1 MPSFARYALLV
12 LVLILGCY
20 TRFVGLSRGYVEPPV
35 GSAESAAVGGS
46 FFHFHPDEATL
57 LRAASE
63 LTSPFDPLITAYG
76 LVPIYLARGAL
87 DGVGLLS
94 AGSGGLPKSRQYI
107 ALRFVSALLSVGCL
121 ALVWVVARRFLDP
134 WSALLALYFTAVAPV
149 AIQQAHFFTVDGI
162 FTVITLAGFYT
173 ILRAVAQGGWG
184 WFLAAGVLIGLAGA
198 TRLNGL
204 LLGLVLVASMVVM
217 RGTGTLRKLPLWLSA
232 VVATATLLALQPYL
246 ATDPGILFRGTTS
259 DDLHFSLKVAR
270 GEILRSWTVADLHSI
285 PYLHYWTDLWP
296 LSVGWPLTLVFA
308 ASLGYAVWRRRPL
321 GWLIL
326 GWAALYFALI
336 GALHTKHVRYLL
348 PLLPFLALLAGDFCG
363 RMAQSTRFRAIGIGV
378 CIVVALHA
386 GIYGLAFSQLY
397 SVEDSRIQAARWMET
412 NVFSGARIGVE
423 RGGFTLLPLVSH
435 DRFVP
440 VVLNLSTLF
449 EARGYM
455 SCEAQFE
462 YLSHDRLLNLD
473 YVAIVDVNR
482 YAQYIAAPRLLPV
495 AAGFYRRLID
505 GTLGFEPVARFKN
518 YPSWIGIQ
526 FRDDGAEASFIGYDH
541 PAVYILKRNS
551 DEAVAAA
558 MEHWQDELSRNRDCA
573 DLLLK
578 KAAQSFREGHFE
590 EVAGVAT
597 EVAAQYPDLP
607 LVHYLRAAVNR
618 RRGLPYSHAT
628 DRFVGGFQNRA
639 THVLP
644 WASAMSFAVLGLP
657 ELALEVVRQFGTA
670 TRHSPAYHR
679 DLSRSYLI
687 LANLMYRK
695 GTLTAAQQVYELADQ
710 LYPSSAANN
719 RLAVI
724 AYRGGRY
731 EGAARFW
738 SASLRIDEKQAGIH
752 ANVGQV
758 LAKHSTS
765 LDQAR
770 HHLRR
775 AIELDPSLEPEL
787 DGWIADLAP

>member
-12 LVLILGCY
+12 FVLTLGCY
-20 TRFVGLSRGYVEPPV
+20 TRFVGLSRGHAEPPV
-35 GSAESAAVGGS
+35 GGTENVALGGT
-46 FFHFHPDEATL
+46 FYHFHPDEATL

-63 LTSPFDPLITAYG
+63 LTSPFDPPITAYG
-76 LVPIYLARGAL
+76 LVPIYLARGVL
-87 DGVGLLS
+87 EGIGLFS
-94 AGSGGLPKSRQYI
+94 AGSTELPKSRQYI

-134 WSALLALYFTAVAPV
+134 WCALLALYFTAVAPV
-149 AIQQAHFFTVDGI
+149 AIQQAHFFTVDGL
-162 FTVITLAGFYT
+162 FTVITLAAFYT

-204 LLGLVLVASMVVM
+204 LLGLVLAASVVVM
-217 RGTGTLRKLPLWLSA
+217 RGPTALRQLPLWLSA
-232 VVATATLLALQPYL
+232 LVATATLLALQPYL
-246 ATDPGILFRGTTS
+246 ATEPGLLFTGTTS
-259 DDLHFSLKVAR
+259 DDLHFSLQVAR
-270 GEILRSWTVADLHSI
+270 GEILRSWTVADLHTI

-296 LSVGWPLTLVFA
+296 WSVGWPLTVVFA

-321 GWLIL
+321 SWLIL
-326 GWAALYFALI
+326 GWAVLYFALI
-336 GALHTKHVRYLL
+336 GGLHTKHVRYLL
-348 PLLPFLALLAGDFCG
+348 PLLPLFALLAGDFCG

-378 CIVVALHA
+378 CIAVALHA
-386 GIYGLAFSQLY
+386 GIYGLAFAQVY
-397 SVEDSRIQAARWMET
+397 TVEDSRIQAARWMET

-423 RGGFTLLPLVSH
+423 RGGFTLLPLVRS

-462 YLSHDRLLNLD
+462 YLSHDRLMDLD
-473 YVAIVDVNR
+473 YIAIVDVNR

-495 AAGFYRRLID
+495 AAGFYDRLVQ
-505 GTLGFEPVARFKN
+505 GALGFEAVARFKN
-518 YPSWIGIQ
+518 YPSFAGFE

-541 PAVYILKRNS
+541 PAVYILKRKS

-558 MEHWQDELSRNRDCA
+558 MEYWRDELSRNRDCT

-578 KAAQSFREGHFE
+578 KAAQAFGEGRFE
-590 EVAGVAT
+590 AVEDAAAEVVA
-597 EVAAQYPDLP
+597 EHPNLP
-607 LVHYLRAAVNR
+607 LVHYMQAAADR

-628 DRFVGGFQNRA
+628 DRFVAGFENRA

-644 WASAMSFAVLGLP
+644 WASAMSFAALDLP
-657 ELALEVVRQFGTA
+657 ELAVEVVRQFGTA
-670 TRHSPAYHR
+670 THHPPAYHE
-679 DLSRSYLI
+679 DLSHSYVI
-687 LANLMYRK
+687 LANLLYRK
-695 GTLTAAQQVYELADQ
+695 GTVTAAKQVYELADQ
-710 LYPSSAANN
+710 LYPSTAAKN

-731 EGAARFW
+731 ESAARLW

-752 ANVGQV
+752 ANVGQI

-775 AIELDPSLEPEL
+775 AVELDPGLESEL
-787 DGWIADLAP
+787 GGWIADLGS